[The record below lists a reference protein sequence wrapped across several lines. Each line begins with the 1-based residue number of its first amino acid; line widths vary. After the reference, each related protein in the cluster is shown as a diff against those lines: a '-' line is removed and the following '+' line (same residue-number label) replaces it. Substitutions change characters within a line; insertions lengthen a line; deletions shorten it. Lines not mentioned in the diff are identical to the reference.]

1 MRPIYFLFMVL
12 LLGFSACRRSVEAP
26 ETPVTRV
33 TVDQVEM
40 REGVLRLKATGAP
53 YSGVVT
59 EVWPNGEPLREKS
72 YQAGM
77 MHGVSREW
85 HLNGELKL
93 EGHWQQ
99 GVQHGVHRERSEDGL
114 EEFIMEFQEGKLI
127 REEGSATEKL
137 KAQIRTA
144 TQSREE
150 MDRNTWG
157 DEVKAQ

>member
-1 MRPIYFLFMVL
+1 MRPIYFLFMFL

-59 EVWPNGEPLREKS
+59 EVWPNGE
-72 YQAGM
+72 
-77 MHGVSREW
+77 
-85 HLNGELKL
+85 LKL
-93 EGHWQQ
+93 EGRWQQ

-157 DEVKAQ
+157 DEVKAQEYELT